1 MEKSQMKNLK
11 TQTNLYRRQLLQ
23 LLAAGAAA
31 GSSAGI
37 AASEAAAEAP
47 VGHGMNK
54 LLELTASEAIA
65 VMRSGELRAET
76 YAAVLLAR
84 SRSLRHLNALLSQNE
99 THVRMA
105 AHAADELRDCGKTPG
120 RLHGLPIL
128 IKASINTTA
137 FPTSAGTKSLINN
150 RPRRNALVVERLLNE
165 GAILFGETNMHEL
178 AAGVTSNNFAFGPV
192 RNPYDPTKIPG
203 GSSGGAACAV
213 AARMA
218 PASLGTDTA
227 GSVRIPA
234 ALCGIVGL

>member
-1 MEKSQMKNLK
+1 MKNLK
-11 TQTNLYRRQLLQ
+11 TQTNLYRRQFLQ
-23 LLAAGAAA
+23 LLAAGAA
-31 GSSAGI
+31 
-37 AASEAAAEAP
+37 AP

-120 RLHGLPIL
+120 RLHGLPIV

-137 FPTSAGTKSLINN
+137 FPTPAGTKSLINN

-165 GAILFGETNMHEL
+165 GAILCRAERP
-178 AAGVTSNNFAFGPV
+178 TSINVLHLP
-192 RNPYDPTKIPG
+192 P
-203 GSSGGAACAV
+203 
-213 AARMA
+213 
-218 PASLGTDTA
+218 
-227 GSVRIPA
+227 
-234 ALCGIVGL
+234 